1 MTPSM
6 RKSLIIGATSAIA
19 QETAKLLAEA
29 GDEMFL
35 VARDVQKLDA
45 VRSDLQTRYDARVS
59 CGILDVR
66 NLAEHDA
73 ILAEASTTLGAID
86 LVIIAHGEL
95 PDQAACEASA
105 EVTLDTFAV
114 NALSVVSLLTRLA
127 KIMEAQGQGTIVV
140 ISSVA
145 GDRGR
150 RSNYVYGSSKG
161 AVSLFLQ
168 GLRSR
173 LHPSGVR
180 VLTVKP
186 GFFDTPMTADRKKGF
201 LWATAS
207 QVAAGI
213 VRALKGSREVV
224 YLPWFWRW
232 IMLVVRVIP
241 EGLFKRLSV

>member
-1 MTPSM
+1 M

-35 VARDVQKLDA
+35 VARDGQRLDA
-45 VRSDLQTRYDARVS
+45 VRSDLQTRYGARVS
-59 CGILDVR
+59 CGVLDVR
-66 NLAEHDA
+66 DFDAHDA
-73 ILAEASTTLGAID
+73 ILSEALTALGAID
-86 LVIIAHGEL
+86 LVLIAHGEL
-95 PDQAACEASA
+95 PDQAACEASP
-105 EVTLDTFAV
+105 ELTLDTFAV
-114 NALSVVSLLTRLA
+114 NALSVVSLLTRVAVML
-127 KIMEAQGQGTIVV
+127 EAQGQGTIAV

-150 RSNYVYGSSKG
+150 RSNYVYGSAKG
-161 AVSLFLQ
+161 ALSLFLQ

-173 LHPSGVR
+173 LYPLGIR

-186 GFFDTPMTADRKKGF
+186 GFVDTPMTADRKKGF
-201 LWATAS
+201 LWATAP

-213 VRALKGSREVV
+213 VRALKGSRDVV

-232 IMLVVRVIP
+232 VMLVVRMTP